1 MDAVVPRAIAWTT
14 DLLQRPPRAMLAT
27 RALARRPLRDG
38 FATVDDKLIET
49 VLDQWF
55 SAETQAV
62 LQALVARLGKPR
74 PPG

>member
-1 MDAVVPRAIAWTT
+1 MRSIPRAIAWTT
-14 DLLQRPPRAMLAT
+14 ELVQRPPRAMLAT
-27 RALARRPLRDG
+27 RALARRPLREA